1 MFFTRRND
9 PLLQCAERPR
19 PHLRGAR
26 ALGAALLVASIGL
39 TACSSGEEG
48 GDAEQ
53 RQAQESLRRTAVVTS
68 AFEPSA
74 PARGITF
81 LPTAESPW
89 TGLVATTLQDG
100 GFDIFSVDGEPLI
113 SAAGPQLASV
123 IGASDF
129 ALRGEIFPLLFGVDG
144 AGSLR
149 SFAVIRQAGDVVEL
163 PLEGEA
169 MIRDAAAVCLYEN
182 GIGYVDIALLG
193 RGPEATIVRVSDR
206 GGDGL
211 TVSEEER
218 FPLPFAARSCAAVD
232 DDLLIAA
239 PAAGLARV
247 TTNGETR
254 AFAAGLTISDI
265 GYTELLGR
273 PVVLAA
279 SSDTGRLEVFDA
291 RSLELVA
298 DIDTEAGLNA
308 PAFDSPAALAVTSE
322 SYGGMAFSSGLVAI
336 YDRGDSRVKIVARE
350 VVAREV
356 VAASVATAE
365 S

>member
-1 MFFTRRND
+1 M
-9 PLLQCAERPR
+9 
-19 PHLRGAR
+19 
-26 ALGAALLVASIGL
+26 
-39 TACSSGEEG
+39 
-48 GDAEQ
+48 
-53 RQAQESLRRTAVVTS
+53 VTS

-74 PARGITF
+74 PARGLTF
-81 LPTAESPW
+81 LPTAQSPW
-89 TGLVATTLQDG
+89 TGLVATALQDG
-100 GFDIFSVDGEPLI
+100 GFDIFSVEGEPLI

-129 ALRGEIFPLLFGVDG
+129 ALRGEVFPLLFGVDG

-149 SFAVIRQAGDVVEL
+149 GFAVIRQAGDVVEL
-163 PLEGEA
+163 PLEGETL
-169 MIRDAAAVCLYEN
+169 IQDAAALCLYETA
-182 GIGYVDIALLG
+182 IGYVDIAVLG
-193 RGPEATIVRVSDR
+193 RGPEAIVVRVSDR

-211 TVSEEER
+211 TLTEESR

-247 TTNGETR
+247 TMDGETR

-273 PVVLAA
+273 PAVLAA
-279 SSDTGRLEVFDA
+279 SSNTGRIEVYDA
-291 RSLELVA
+291 RSLELIA
-298 DIDTEAGLNA
+298 DIGTEAGLNA

-336 YDRGDSRVKIVARE
+336 YDRADSRVKIVARE

-356 VAASVATAE
+356 VAVSVADAE